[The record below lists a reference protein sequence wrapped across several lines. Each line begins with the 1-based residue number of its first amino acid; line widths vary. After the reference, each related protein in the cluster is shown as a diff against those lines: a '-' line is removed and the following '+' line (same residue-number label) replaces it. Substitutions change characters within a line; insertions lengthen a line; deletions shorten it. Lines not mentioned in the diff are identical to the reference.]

1 MATTTVRRF
10 MISLDPDEA
19 VDVTASVDEI
29 GRTLADLGFEQVGAY
44 TFRFSDPEC
53 LLKIELARS
62 SDGFFVNA
70 IVQAAD
76 EHEYRLAQVAEA
88 FSAHI
93 IDGNRRG

>member
-1 MATTTVRRF
+1 
-10 MISLDPDEA
+10 MISVDPDEA
-19 VDVTASVDEI
+19 VDVTAGVDEI
-29 GRTLADLGFEQVGAY
+29 GRTLADLGFEQVGSY

-53 LLKIELARS
+53 LLKIELVRS

-76 EHEYRLAQVAEA
+76 EHEYRLTQVAEA

>member
-10 MISLDPDEA
+10 TLSLDPVEA
-19 VDVTASVDEI
+19 VDFSGSVDEL
-29 GRTLADLGFEQVGAY
+29 GKVLASLGFEQVGSY

-53 LLKIELARS
+53 LLKIEMTRS
-62 SDGFFVNA
+62 SDGYFMNA

-76 EHEYRLAQVAEA
+76 EHEFRLAEVAEA

-93 IDGNRRG
+93 LDGNRRG